1 MAQPLQSQ
9 PAQAQLL
16 HDLVIAGTPGAA
28 RRRDRAAAAAEW
40 TAAPRV
46 DGDRAALPGRPAA
59 PEVPA

>member
-1 MAQPLQSQ
+1 MAQPLQPQ
-9 PAQAQLL
+9 PAQAQRL
-16 HDLVIAGTPGAA
+16 HDLVFAGTPGAA
-28 RRRDRAAAAAEW
+28 AADR